1 MGARFPAFQHIPV
14 MRDEAVGALN
24 CAKGKIMVDAT
35 VGGAG
40 HAKAIAEQILPEGLL
55 IGIDRDHAAIAHSSA
70 ELASFN
76 PRVRLYQ
83 GSYTQLGD
91 ILKDLQI
98 DGVDGILMDLGMS
111 RYQIEASGRGFSFLG
126 DEPLDMRMDTGSPTT
141 AADLIN
147 RLKEAELK
155 KLFRDFG
162 EERWSGRIAH
172 RIVRERKQSR
182 ITTTRELSGIVRQA
196 IPPGTAASQRIHP
209 ATRVF
214 MALRI
219 AVNRELE
226 HLKTFMS
233 HICDWLNPGG
243 RFCALS
249 FHSLEDRIVK
259 HQLKEMATGCTCP
272 PDMPRC
278 NCNKTPRMRILTRKP
293 LRPSATEVSHNPL
306 ARSTRLRAAE
316 RL

>member
-1 MGARFPAFQHIPV
+1 MGARFPAFQHVPV
-14 MRDEAVGALN
+14 MRDEAIEALN

-40 HAKAIAEQILPEGLL
+40 HAKAIAEQVLPEGLL
-55 IGIDRDHAAIAHSSA
+55 IGIDRDHAAIAHSTA
-70 ELASFN
+70 QLASYK
-76 PRVRLYQ
+76 PRVQLYQ

-91 ILKDLQI
+91 ILKELDI
-98 DGVDGILMDLGMS
+98 DRVDGILLDLGMS
-111 RYQIEASGRGFSFLG
+111 RYQIESSGRGFSFRG
-126 DEPLDMRMDTGSPTT
+126 DEPLDMRMDTDTATT
-141 AADLIN
+141 AEDLIN
-147 RLKEAELK
+147 RLNEAELK
-155 KLFRDFG
+155 KIFRDFG
-162 EERWSGRIAH
+162 EERWAGRIAH
-172 RIVRERKQSR
+172 RIVQERKQSR
-182 ITTTRELSGIVRQA
+182 ITTTRELSRIIRQA
-196 IPPGTAASQRIHP
+196 IPPGSSANHRIHP

-226 HLKTFMS
+226 QLETFMA

-278 NCNKTPRMRILTRKP
+278 NCTQRPRMRIITRKP
-293 LRPSATEVSHNPL
+293 LRPTAAEVEQNPL
-306 ARSTRLRAAE
+306 ARSTRLRVAE

>member
-1 MGARFPAFQHIPV
+1 MGARVPAFQHIPV
-14 MRDEAVGALN
+14 MRDEAIGALN

-40 HAKAIAEQILPEGLL
+40 HAKVIAEQILPEGLL
-55 IGIDRDHAAIAHSSA
+55 IGIDRDHAAIAHSTA
-70 ELASFN
+70 ELASYK

-91 ILKDLQI
+91 ILEELDI
-98 DGVDGILMDLGMS
+98 DGVDGILLDLGMS
-111 RYQIEASGRGFSFLG
+111 RYQIESSGRGFSFRG
-126 DEPLDMRMDTGSPTT
+126 DEPLDMRMDTDTPTT
-141 AADLIN
+141 AEDLIN

-155 KLFRDFG
+155 KMFRDFG
-162 EERWSGRIAH
+162 EERWAGRIAH
-172 RIVRERKQSR
+172 RIVQERKQSR
-182 ITTTRELSGIVRQA
+182 ITTTRELSRIVRQA
-196 IPPGTAASQRIHP
+196 IPPGSSANRRIHP

-226 HLKTFMS
+226 QLKTFMA
-233 HICDWLNPGG
+233 HICNWLNPGG

-278 NCNKTPRMRILTRKP
+278 NCNETPRMRIITRKP
-293 LRPSATEVSHNPL
+293 LRPTAAEVEQNPL